1 MQTFGS
7 TVPNSLII
15 SFRSFWMSSL
25 FLGQLSKFE
34 LSPSL
39 RPLRFRQLPSQGLVS
54 DSDWFQSDY
63 EEELLRLGPNAHFGH
78 VETESM
84 ATSSE
89 LLTSDIN
96 LLPLVVE
103 CNWNFRNSFVWLWGI
118 GKQLYFT
125 SMLRPSLVFGV
136 FFSIWKCTIK
146 NLCLQL
152 LLEYLYHSF
161 KMAQTWQVKPCFW
174 IACRVEIV

>member
-1 MQTFGS
+1 
-7 TVPNSLII
+7 
-15 SFRSFWMSSL
+15 MSSL

-63 EEELLRLGPNAHFGH
+63 EEELLRLGPNARFGH

-103 CNWNFRNSFVWLWGI
+103 CN
-118 GKQLYFT
+118 
-125 SMLRPSLVFGV
+125 
-136 FFSIWKCTIK
+136 
-146 NLCLQL
+146 
-152 LLEYLYHSF
+152 
-161 KMAQTWQVKPCFW
+161 
-174 IACRVEIV
+174 